1 MTPGLE
7 TEIVDQDAYSRSLN
21 RLREKNVVLP
31 RISDLADPIQ
41 YLSAKITEI
50 ADVDPDAVDPRNL
63 FRVNWHN
70 SEDRRGLAAVPD
82 HLVLTEELTG
92 VKAKIVVALGNR
104 FPMIHTHK
112 VLAAYGC
119 LIPRLMSGSFD
130 ATKHRAV
137 WPSTGNYCRGGVAIA
152 TLLGCRSVAVLPEG
166 MSQERFDWLNRW
178 LADPNDIYRTPGT
191 ESNVKEIYD
200 ACHALEK
207 EPENLILNQFGE
219 YGNYIIHRA
228 VTGPALERVFNHVNS
243 GGDLTARAFVAASGS
258 AGTLATGDHLKNAL
272 GTQTGVIEALECPTL
287 LYNGYGE
294 HNIQGIGDKH
304 VPLIHNVM
312 NSDFAIGVSDHACDG
327 LNLVFNTTPGRDYLT
342 DRRGLG
348 QQDLSAL
355 GNLGLSSIA
364 NVLGAIKYARYMGL
378 GADDVVLTIA
388 TDAADMYHSEQALAE
403 KKYHAGGFN
412 KLAAAECFGQAI
424 LGASTDHMI
433 EMNRIDRE
441 RMFNLGYY
449 TWVEQQGTSVEDFD
463 RRREQGFWDGL
474 MNLVPIWDG
483 MIDKFNA
490 A

>member
-31 RISDLADPIQ
+31 RISDLADPTQ

-50 ADVDPDAVDPRNL
+50 TDVDPDAADPRNL

-207 EPENLILNQFGE
+207 KPENLILNQFGE

-228 VTGPALERVFNHVNS
+228 VTGPALERVFNHLNS

-348 QQDLSAL
+348 QQDLSVL

-463 RRREQGFWDGL
+463 RRRDQGFWDGL

>member
-1 MTPGLE
+1 
-7 TEIVDQDAYSRSLN
+7 
-21 RLREKNVVLP
+21 
-31 RISDLADPIQ
+31 
-41 YLSAKITEI
+41 
-50 ADVDPDAVDPRNL
+50 
-63 FRVNWHN
+63 
-70 SEDRRGLAAVPD
+70 
-82 HLVLTEELTG
+82 
-92 VKAKIVVALGNR
+92 
-104 FPMIHTHK
+104 
-112 VLAAYGC
+112 
-119 LIPRLMSGSFD
+119 
-130 ATKHRAV
+130 
-137 WPSTGNYCRGGVAIA
+137 
-152 TLLGCRSVAVLPEG
+152 
-166 MSQERFDWLNRW
+166 
-178 LADPNDIYRTPGT
+178 
-191 ESNVKEIYD
+191 
-200 ACHALEK
+200 
-207 EPENLILNQFGE
+207 
-219 YGNYIIHRA
+219 
-228 VTGPALERVFNHVNS
+228 
-243 GGDLTARAFVAASGS
+243 LTARAFVAASGS

-348 QQDLSAL
+348 QQDLSVL

-463 RRREQGFWDGL
+463 RRRDQGFWDGL